1 MKNLSKVHI
10 DFTPIDYNSINICD
24 VIKCRFIFIF
34 QTIEERG
41 NRSTHNMHSSMLE
54 LDRTKVALENATN
67 QLMALQHK
75 QFIENR
81 VYDDDETLANVDSVP
96 TANPNQI
103 EQVNWYLE

>member
-1 MKNLSKVHI
+1 
-10 DFTPIDYNSINICD
+10 
-24 VIKCRFIFIF
+24 
-34 QTIEERG
+34 
-41 NRSTHNMHSSMLE
+41 MHSSMLE

-96 TANPNQI
+96 TVNPNQI
-103 EQVNWYLE
+103 EQVNFKFRIDFISISRD

>member
-1 MKNLSKVHI
+1 M
-10 DFTPIDYNSINICD
+10 
-24 VIKCRFIFIF
+24 IKCINNNLFFIF
-34 QTIEERG
+34 QIIEERG

-81 VYDDDETLANVDSVP
+81 VYDDDETLANIDSVP
-96 TANPNQI
+96 ITNPNQI
-103 EQVNWYLE
+103 EQVNWCYT